1 VGRLIAGEFGKVLST
16 RLWLWLLLA
25 SAGVA
30 ALYASLNIAFAD
42 NTVTFPLSTPE
53 GQQTLFGVAAGAAK
67 PLAAVLGAVGLT
79 GEFRHRTV
87 TATFLATPHR
97 GRVVVAKL
105 ATHAVIGA
113 AYGLVCTV
121 VVAVIALAWLPAK
134 GIDVSLTGNGLPSR
148 IAGGI
153 LAVAIFAMIGVGLG
167 ALLRE
172 QVATVVTLL
181 VYLYVVEPIVTRI
194 PALSDWTI
202 YLPGPAGSSLT
213 GIALTNQTFLSA
225 WQGALVL
232 TGYGMAFAAAGVYL
246 AMRRDV
252 T

>member
-1 VGRLIAGEFGKVLST
+1 MARLIAGEFGKAFTT

-25 SAGVA
+25 AAGVA

-42 NTVTFPLSTPE
+42 NTVTFPLSTRE

-67 PLAAVLGAVGLT
+67 PLAAVIGAVGLT

-97 GRVVVAKL
+97 GRVVAAKL
-105 ATHAVIGA
+105 VTYAVVGA
-113 AYGLVCTV
+113 GYGVVCTV
-121 VVAVIALAWLPAK
+121 VVATIAALWLPDQ
-134 GIDVSLTGNGLPSR
+134 GINLSLAGNGLPAR
-148 IAGGI
+148 MAGGVV
-153 LAVAIFAMIGVGLG
+153 AVAIFGVIGVGLG

-172 QVATVVTLL
+172 QAATVVALL
-181 VYLYVVEPIVTRI
+181 LYLYVVEPVVTRI

-202 YLPGPAGSSLT
+202 YLPGPAGSALT
-213 GIALTNQTFLSA
+213 GIALAGQTFLPA

-232 TGYGMAFAAAGVYL
+232 AAYGAGFATVGTWL

-252 T
+252 S